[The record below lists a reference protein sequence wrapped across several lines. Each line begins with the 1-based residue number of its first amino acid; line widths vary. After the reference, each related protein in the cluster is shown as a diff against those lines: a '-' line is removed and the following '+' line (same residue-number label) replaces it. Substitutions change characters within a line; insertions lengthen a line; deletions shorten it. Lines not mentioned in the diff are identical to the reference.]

1 MPWSTIIE
9 QTRVTST
16 LQSVIESGRAGHAY
30 LFYGPEG
37 SGKMAVAIEFAAALQ
52 CERGGGEAC
61 GKCLACTKVARLIHP
76 DVRVLFPTPGKEI
89 IEEERE
95 RVALLAKNHYAV
107 VDFARKPNI
116 DGSSKATSKHVIYP
130 VDRIR
135 ELIRLMSLRSVEG
148 RFKVVIVFDAHF
160 MRAEAANAFLKL
172 LEEPP
177 GRTVFIL
184 MTSRPDQL
192 LPTIVSRC
200 QKLRFDTLSDEGIA
214 SALQDREN
222 VDEARA
228 ALLAR
233 MAGGSYSRAL
243 ELTQDEQLIR
253 NRERIIDF
261 LRSAYGRRYDDLS
274 LLVDDFSATG
284 RDGVKALLGL
294 LIIWVRD
301 LLHFRITGST
311 DGITNIDQAEVIRKF
326 CLGVPSADLEKMIDL
341 IQEAVRL
348 VERNVGPQL
357 ILVVLA
363 DSLREAM
370 HGKSETRLY
379 VPLAEPDQM

>member
-37 SGKMAVAIEFAAALQ
+37 VGKMATAIEFAAALQ

-61 GKCLACTKVARLIHP
+61 GKCPACTKVSRLIHP
-76 DVRVLFPTPGKEI
+76 DVRILFPTPGKEI

-95 RVALLAKNHYAV
+95 RVSLLAGNHYGV
-107 VDFARKPNI
+107 VDFARRPNI
-116 DGSSKATSKHVIYP
+116 DGANKASSKHVIYP

-135 ELIRLMSLRSVEG
+135 ELIRLISLRSVEG
-148 RFKVVIVFDAHF
+148 RYKVVILFDAHY
-160 MRAEAANAFLKL
+160 MRTEAANAFLKV

-177 GRTVFIL
+177 GRAVFIL
-184 MTSRPDQL
+184 ITSRPDQL

-200 QKLRFDTLSDEGIA
+200 QKLRFDTLSDAGISA
-214 SALQDREN
+214 ALQDREGI
-222 VDEARA
+222 EESRA
-228 ALLAR
+228 ALVAR
-233 MAGGSYSRAL
+233 MAGGSYARAL

-253 NRERIIDF
+253 NRERIIDY
-261 LRSAYGRRYDDLS
+261 LRSAYGRRYDNLAT
-274 LLVDDFSATG
+274 LVDDFSATG
-284 RDGVKALLGL
+284 RDGVKSLLGL

-301 LLHFRITGST
+301 LLHVRITGST
-311 DGITNIDQAEVIRKF
+311 DGVTNIDQTDVIRKF
-326 CLGVPSADLEKMIDL
+326 CLGVPSADLERMIDL
-341 IQEAVRL
+341 IQDAVRL
-348 VERNVGPQL
+348 VERNVASQL

-363 DSLREAM
+363 EALREAM
-370 HGKSETRLY
+370 HGNGDARLY
-379 VPLAEPDQM
+379 VPLAEPDLP